1 MANLAEEAPRLD
13 EEIIDEYTSEGLW
26 PGRTFVEFHR
36 ETLAEYPDRFAHGP
50 NRSVRFSELDEE
62 AERVA
67 AALQDRGFGSGDVIS
82 YQLPNWVSTIA
93 VNMAIARI
101 GAVANPIIP
110 IYRGSELRYIL
121 NDAGTKC
128 IFVPHEFRNHDYL
141 DMLEDVQPDVDDLE
155 QVVTLEASAS
165 DVDPSVSGVDT
176 IRYADLVETAS
187 GDVDEPSMTPNDAH
201 VLAYTSGTTG
211 DPKGAIHTHN
221 TICADVVQAMDALDV
236 DEETTIYMP
245 SPVTH
250 VTGLLLGLVMPFMA
264 GSNVVFQD
272 IWDPA
277 EAIEL
282 VEEYDCTLTVGAT
295 PFLQT
300 VLEAAPEDW
309 DCPLEVFGCGGA
321 DVPPG
326 LIYRARDE
334 LDCVSFRAYGST
346 EHLSVTQSTRDTP
359 AEKAAETD
367 GPLPEGVRAKIVDI
381 ETRDELPDGEV
392 GELLTQGPDL
402 MVGYLGEELN
412 EEAFEGDW
420 YTSGDLAKFD
430 DDGYLQI
437 TGRLGDII
445 IRGGENI
452 PVSGVED
459 LLHGHPDIQEVAIV
473 AMPDER
479 MQEKACAYVHL
490 TDGADIELADVVDYL
505 DDHDI
510 AKQKYPERLEVVDS
524 LPKTASGKIKKNRLR
539 EDIADKL
546 NMTPVHKE

>member
-1 MANLAEEAPRLD
+1 MADLAEGAPRLD
-13 EEIIDEYTSEGLW
+13 EEIIDQYTTEGLW
-26 PGRTFVEFHR
+26 PDKTFVEFHR
-36 ETLAEYPDRFAHGP
+36 ATLAEYPERAAHGP
-50 NRSVRFSELDEE
+50 NRSVQFADLDDE

-67 AALQDRGFGSGDVIS
+67 AALQDLGFGSGDVIS

-93 VNMAIARI
+93 IHMAIARI

-121 NDAGTKC
+121 NDSGAKC
-128 IFVPHEFRNHDYL
+128 IFVPDEFRNHDYL
-141 DMLEDVQPDVDDLE
+141 EMLDDVQADVDGLE
-155 QVVTLEASAS
+155 QVVYLEESERDAES
-165 DVDPSVSGVDT
+165 SVSGVDT
-176 IRYADLVETAS
+176 VGYAELVESAS
-187 GDVDEPSMTPNDAH
+187 GDVDEPAMTPNDAH

-221 TICADVVQAMDALDV
+221 TICADVVQSMDALDV
-236 DEETTIYMP
+236 DDETVIFMP

-250 VTGLLLGLVMPFMA
+250 VTGLLLGLAMPFMA
-264 GSNVVFQD
+264 GADVVFQD

-277 EAIEL
+277 RAIEL
-282 VEEYDCTLTVGAT
+282 IEAHDCTFTVGAT

-300 VLEAAPEDW
+300 LLQAAPDDW
-309 DCPLEVFGCGGA
+309 NCPLDVFGCGGA
-321 DVPPG
+321 DVPPD

-367 GPLPEGVRAKIVDI
+367 GPLPEGVRAKVVDI
-381 ETRDELPDGEV
+381 ETREEVPEGEV

-402 MVGYLGEELN
+402 MVGYLGADLN
-412 EEAFEGDW
+412 EAAFEGDW

-430 DDGYLQI
+430 EDGYLQI

-459 LLHGHPDIQEVAIV
+459 LLHGHPDIQEAAVV

-479 MQEKACAYVHL
+479 MQEKACAYVRLSEGAEMEL
-490 TDGADIELADVVDYL
+490 TDVVEYL

-510 AKQKYPERLEVVDS
+510 AKQKYPERLEIVDS
-524 LPKTASGKIKKNRLR
+524 LPKTASGKIKKNHLR
-539 EDIADKL
+539 EDIAEKL
-546 NMTPVHKE
+546 DMEPVHKE